1 MKHSRRFFKVR
12 DPDGKLVDSPFMDVL
27 GITETLTAL
36 IDKYGVMNKIPYP
49 LQEVFILDLN
59 TYKLIDD

>member
-1 MKHSRRFFKVR
+1 
-12 DPDGKLVDSPFMDVL
+12 MDVL